1 MNISIN
7 NEIIKLNNN
16 DLNDNVLNDSDLNEQ
31 KDKLYIIHNFNP
43 SIYFLNEDI
52 YLAKLHDKRLLITNI
67 GKYSITKPLQGKWIK
82 SILIDFFKAK
92 KLNTKFLSIID
103 ANAGIGGDT
112 IYFSKYFKN
121 VYSIEKNKLHFEVLK
136 NNINAINLKNVDL
149 YEGNFMNIINNKDNN
164 LLNNIHNILYMDP
177 PWGGPEYKKQKY
189 IDLDIELDEPNEKK
203 LNIVINELYPFF
215 NVIFLKAPI
224 NIMIDTSAFLYKN
237 IFFKDDPEKK
247 ILLIIFSKI

>member
-1 MNISIN
+1 MSVSIN
-7 NEIIKLNNN
+7 NEITKSNNNN
-16 DLNDNVLNDSDLNEQ
+16 DTINNTINEE
-31 KDKLYIIHNFNP
+31 KDKLYIIYNFNP

-52 YLAKLHDKRLLITNI
+52 SIAKQNDKKLLITNI

-82 SILIDFFKAK
+82 SVLIDFFKVK

-112 IYFSKYFKN
+112 IYFSKYFQHIH
-121 VYSIEKNKLHFEVLK
+121 SIEKNNMHFEVLK
-136 NNINAINLKNVDL
+136 NNIQSIQLKNVLL
-149 YEGNFMNIINNKDNN
+149 YEGNFMNIIHEKKNN
-164 LLNNIHNILYMDP
+164 LLQSKNILYMDP
-177 PWGGPEYKKQKY
+177 PWGGPDYKKQKF

-203 LNIVINELYPFF
+203 LHVVINALYLYF

-224 NIMIDTSAFLYKN
+224 NIIIDKPSFLYKN
-237 IFFKDDPEKK
+237 IFFKNDPDRK

>member
-1 MNISIN
+1 MDISIN
-7 NEIIKLNNN
+7 NEILK
-16 DLNDNVLNDSDLNEQ
+16 LNDNDLNEQ

-52 YLAKLHDKRLLITNI
+52 YVAKQHDKRLLITNI

-92 KLNTKFLSIID
+92 KLNTKYLSIID

-121 VYSIEKNKLHFEVLK
+121 VYAIEKNKLHFDVLT
-136 NNINAINLKNVDL
+136 NNINALNLKNVAL
-149 YEGNFMNIINNKDNN
+149 YEGNFMNIILNNNNKNSN

-203 LNIVINELYPFF
+203 LNVVINELYPIF

-224 NIMIDTSAFLYKN
+224 NIMIDKSTFLYKN

>member
-1 MNISIN
+1 MSVSIN
-7 NEIIKLNNN
+7 NEITKLNNSN
-16 DLNDNVLNDSDLNEQ
+16 DTINNTINEE

-52 YLAKLHDKRLLITNI
+52 YIAKQNDKKLLITNI

-82 SILIDFFKAK
+82 SVLIDFFKAK

-112 IYFSKYFKN
+112 IYFSKYFQHIH
-121 VYSIEKNKLHFEVLK
+121 SIEKNNMHFEVLK
-136 NNINAINLKNVDL
+136 NNIQAIQLKNVFL
-149 YEGNFMNIINNKDNN
+149 YEGNFMNIIHEKKNN
-164 LLNNIHNILYMDP
+164 LLQSKNILYMDP
-177 PWGGPEYKKQKY
+177 PWGGPDYKKQKF

-203 LNIVINELYPFF
+203 LHVVINALYQYF

-224 NIMIDTSAFLYKN
+224 NIIIDKPSFLYKN
-237 IFFKDDPEKK
+237 IFFKNDPDRK

>member
-1 MNISIN
+1 MNVSIN
-7 NEIIKLNNN
+7 NEILKLN
-16 DLNDNVLNDSDLNEQ
+16 DTDLNEQ

-52 YLAKLHDKRLLITNI
+52 YVAKQHDKRLLITNI

-82 SILIDFFKAK
+82 SILIDFFKVK

-121 VYSIEKNKLHFEVLK
+121 VYSIEKNKLHFEVLR

-149 YEGNFMNIINNKDNN
+149 FEGNFMNIINNKDNN
-164 LLNNIHNILYMDP
+164 LLNNNHNILYMDP

-203 LNIVINELYPFF
+203 LNIVINDLYPLF

-224 NIMIDTSAFLYKN
+224 NIIIDKSAFLYKN